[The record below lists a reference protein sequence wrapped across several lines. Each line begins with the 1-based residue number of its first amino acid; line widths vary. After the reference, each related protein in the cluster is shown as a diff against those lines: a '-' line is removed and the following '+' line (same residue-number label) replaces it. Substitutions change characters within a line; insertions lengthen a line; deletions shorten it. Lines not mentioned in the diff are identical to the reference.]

1 MHVLYALFIS
11 NFHLVVQET
20 RLYGSLLDAPSRP
33 VANHTSFSV
42 FFLQEID
49 PSVLDKDEI
58 EAKELQPEGT
68 ASTWVALSYF

>member
-11 NFHLVVQET
+11 NFHLLVQET

-68 ASTWVALSYF
+68 DNTWVALSYF